1 MRGNHGERH
10 HLTNLSLF
18 SNTNEIFS
26 EMEARTGMPCSVM
39 HLLLGQKVV
48 EQNLTVQKAGITNEC
63 LIHLSVRG
71 NGGGK
76 GSHNPCVPCI
86 TIIQLPVVYNYKS
99 VHAAEQQVLV
109 TLVRVETFVMNA

>member
-1 MRGNHGERH
+1 MNGAITVFVRGNHGERH
-10 HLTNLSLF
+10 HLTNL

-48 EQNLTVQKAGITNEC
+48 EQNLIVQKAGITNEC

-71 NGGGK
+71 NWGGK

-86 TIIQLPVVYNYKS
+86 TIIHYKS
-99 VHAAEQQVLV
+99 VHAAEQQLLV
-109 TLVRVETFVMNA
+109 TVVRVETFVMNA

>member
-1 MRGNHGERH
+1 MNPGAITVFVRDNHGELH
-10 HLTNLSLF
+10 HLTNLSLS

-39 HLLLGQKVV
+39 RLLLDQKAIG
-48 EQNLTVQKAGITNEC
+48 QNLIVQKAGITNEC

-76 GSHNPCVPCI
+76 GSHDPCI
-86 TIIQLPVVYNYKS
+86 TIIHFNWLCIIRSLFMLRCNSY
-99 VHAAEQQVLV
+99 L
-109 TLVRVETFVMNA
+109 LL